1 MILQHFHVTPA
12 YQQSHIFH
20 AYVYIYIYHIVIIYD
35 MLITNV
41 ITKTMSRNPSAELWT
56 MACTDS
62 LTSYLILAF
71 TAFEIMIFFLI
82 PNIQK
87 MKVPTHILVKKMGHE
102 DPFTF
107 QLSNMPMENGQL
119 TAVIVLLNPPSTR
132 DFPSPTRGPLV
143 KMVKSRLHDA
153 EDRPVI
159 RRSMAGWQG

>member
-1 MILQHFHVTPA
+1 
-12 YQQSHIFH
+12 
-20 AYVYIYIYHIVIIYD
+20 
-35 MLITNV
+35 
-41 ITKTMSRNPSAELWT
+41 

-71 TAFEIMIFFLI
+71 TAFEIIIFFLI
-82 PNIQK
+82 PDIQK

-119 TAVIVLLNPPSTR
+119 TAVIVLLNPPSIR